1 MNDLQTPPPI
11 PSDVCVPQPAFS
23 PRRVLA
29 LMLRHLYV
37 LRRSWPRLLEL
48 MYWPLVQMV
57 LWGFVTKFFLG
68 HSTWVAEAAGVLIS
82 AVLLWDVLFRAN
94 LGVALPFIEEMW
106 SRNLAQLF
114 VSPLRDAELITA
126 LILMSLVRT
135 LISVT
140 PAAFLAMPFYDVWV
154 FELGLSLVP
163 FFANLLIFGA
173 VIGIIVAALILRFGL
188 GAESL
193 CWLGI
198 FLLAPVSA
206 IYYPVSAL
214 PEWLQWV
221 SLSLPSAH
229 TFEGM
234 RGVLFDGVFAWDHF
248 FWAAGLNA
256 VLLSAATVFF
266 LHMMKMARVKG
277 LLMQQGE

>member
-1 MNDLQTPPPI
+1 MRNDQAQA
-11 PSDVCVPQPAFS
+11 VCTPQPSFS
-23 PRRVLA
+23 VRRIFA

-48 MYWPLVQMV
+48 MYWPLVQMI

-68 HSTWVAEAAGVLIS
+68 HSDWVAQAAGVLIS

-94 LGVALPFIEEMW
+94 LGVSLPFIEEMW

-114 VSPLRDAELITA
+114 ISPLRDVELIVA
-126 LILMSLVRT
+126 LVMMSLVRT

-140 PAAFLAMPFYDVWV
+140 PAAFLALPFFDVWV
-154 FELGLSLVP
+154 FQLGLPLLA
-163 FFANLLIFGA
+163 FFANLLIFGS
-173 VIGIIVAALILRFGL
+173 VIGIGVAALILRFGL

-214 PEWLQWV
+214 PGWLQMIA
-221 SLSLPSAH
+221 LMLPSAH

-234 RGVLFDGVFAWDHF
+234 RGVLFDGVFSWSHF
-248 FWAAGLNA
+248 WWAAGLNA
-256 VLLSAATVFF
+256 VLLTAASLFF
-266 LHMMKMARVKG
+266 LHMMKQARIKG

>member
-1 MNDLQTPPPI
+1 MTDQAAPTG
-11 PSDVCVPQPAFS
+11 VCAPQPAFA

-29 LMLRHLYV
+29 VLLRHLYV

-48 MYWPLVQMV
+48 VYWPLIQMV

-68 HSTWVAEAAGVLIS
+68 HSSWVAEAAGVLIS

-94 LGVALPFIEEMW
+94 LGVSLPFIEEMW
-106 SRNLAQLF
+106 SRNLAQMF
-114 VSPLRDAELITA
+114 VSPLRDGELIAA
-126 LILMSLVRT
+126 LLAMSFIRT

-140 PAAFLAMPFYDVWV
+140 PAALLALPFYGVWV
-154 FELGLSLVP
+154 FDLGIGLVA
-163 FFANLLIFGA
+163 FFTNLLVFGS
-173 VIGIIVAALILRFGL
+173 VVGVTVAALVLRFGL

-206 IYYPVSAL
+206 IYYPVDSL
-214 PEWLQWV
+214 PVWLQWF
-221 SLSLPSAH
+221 SLMLPSAH

-234 RGVLFDGVFAWDHF
+234 RGVLFEHAFLWDHF
-248 FWAAGLNA
+248 L
-256 VLLSAATVFF
+256 
-266 LHMMKMARVKG
+266 
-277 LLMQQGE
+277 

>member
-1 MNDLQTPPPI
+1 MSNQIHD
-11 PSDVCVPQPAFS
+11 DVCVPQGNFS
-23 PRRVLA
+23 FRRILA
-29 LMLRHLYV
+29 VMLRHLYV

-48 MYWPLVQMV
+48 AYWPLIQMI
-57 LWGFVTKFFLG
+57 LWGFVTKFFMG
-68 HSTWVAEAAGVLIS
+68 HSSWVAEAAGVLIS

-94 LGVALPFIEEMW
+94 LGVSLPFIEEMW

-114 VSPLRDAELITA
+114 VSPLRDAELISA

-140 PAAFLAMPFYDVWV
+140 PAAFLAMPLYDVWV
-154 FELGLSLVP
+154 FELGIPLLA
-163 FFANLLIFGA
+163 FFTNLLVFGS
-173 VIGIIVAALILRFGL
+173 VIGITVAGLILRFGL

-206 IYYPVSAL
+206 IYYPVDAL
-214 PEWLQWV
+214 PVWLQWV
-221 SLSLPSAH
+221 ALSLPSAH

-234 RGVLFDGVFAWDHF
+234 RMVLFDGVFSWHHF
-248 FWAAGLNA
+248 GWAVGLNV
-256 VLLSAATVFF
+256 VLLSGATAFF

>member
-1 MNDLQTPPPI
+1 MTKQIHN
-11 PSDVCVPQPAFS
+11 DVCIPQSAFS
-23 PRRVLA
+23 FRRVLA
-29 LMLRHLYV
+29 VMLRHLYV

-48 MYWPLVQMV
+48 AYWPLIQMI
-57 LWGFVTKFFLG
+57 LWGFVTKFFMG
-68 HSTWVAEAAGVLIS
+68 HSSWVAEAAGVLIS

-94 LGVALPFIEEMW
+94 LGVSLPFIEEMW

-114 VSPLRDAELITA
+114 VSPLRDAELISA

-140 PAAFLAMPFYDVWV
+140 PAAFLAMPLYDVWV
-154 FELGLSLVP
+154 FELGIPLLA
-163 FFANLLIFGA
+163 FFTNLLVFGS
-173 VIGIIVAALILRFGL
+173 VIGITVAGLILRFGL

-206 IYYPVSAL
+206 IYYPVDAL
-214 PEWLQWV
+214 PVWLQWV
-221 SLSLPSAH
+221 ALSLPSAH

-234 RGVLFDGVFAWDHF
+234 RMVLFDGVFSWTHFAW
-248 FWAAGLNA
+248 AVGLNV
-256 VLLSAATVFF
+256 VLLTGATAFF
-266 LHMMKMARVKG
+266 LYMMKQARIKG

>member
-1 MNDLQTPPPI
+1 MQI
-11 PSDVCVPQPAFS
+11 PDDVCAPQPKFS
-23 PRRVLA
+23 LRRVFA

-48 MYWPLVQMV
+48 AYWPMIQMI
-57 LWGFVTKFFLG
+57 LWGFMTKFFMG

-94 LGVALPFIEEMW
+94 LGVSLPFIEEMW

-114 VSPLRDAELITA
+114 VSPLRDSELITS

-154 FELGLSLVP
+154 FELGLPLLA
-163 FFANLLIFGA
+163 FFTNLLIFGT
-173 VIGIIVAALILRFGL
+173 VIGITVSALILRYGL

-206 IYYPVSAL
+206 IYYPVDIL
-214 PEWLQWV
+214 PGWLQV
-221 SLSLPSAH
+221 VALALPSAH

-248 FWAAGLNA
+248 FWAVGSNA
-256 VLLSAATVFF
+256 VLLTLAVLFF

>member
-1 MNDLQTPPPI
+1 MQ
-11 PSDVCVPQPAFS
+11 SDKKATICSPQPAFA
-23 PRRVLA
+23 PRRIMA
-29 LMLRHLYV
+29 LLLRHLYV

-48 MYWPLVQMV
+48 AYWPMIQMV

-94 LGVALPFIEEMW
+94 LGVSLPFIEEMW

-114 VSPLRDAELITA
+114 VSPLRDSEMVASLV
-126 LILMSLVRT
+126 LMSLIRT

-140 PAAFLAMPFYDVWV
+140 PAALLALPFYDVWV
-154 FELGLSLVP
+154 FDLGIGLLA
-163 FFANLLIFGA
+163 FFTNLLVFGT
-173 VIGIIVAALILRFGL
+173 VIGITVAALVLRYGL

-206 IYYPVSAL
+206 IYYPVDAL
-214 PEWLQWV
+214 PAWLQWV
-221 SLSLPSAH
+221 ALALPSAH

-234 RGVLFDGVFAWDHF
+234 RGVLFNQGFAWDHF
-248 FWAAGLNA
+248 MWAVGLNG
-256 VLLSAATVFF
+256 VYLSLATAFF
-266 LHMMKMARVKG
+266 LRMMKVAREKG
-277 LLMQQGE
+277 LLLSQGE

>member
-1 MNDLQTPPPI
+1 MNEPG
-11 PSDVCVPQPAFS
+11 SVCVPQVRFS
-23 PRRVLA
+23 FRRVLA
-29 LMLRHLYV
+29 VMLRHLYV

-48 MYWPLVQMV
+48 AYWPLIQMV

-68 HSTWVAEAAGVLIS
+68 HSSWVAEAAGVLIS

-94 LGVALPFIEEMW
+94 LGVSLPFIEEMW
-106 SRNLAQLF
+106 SRNLAQMF

-126 LILMSLVRT
+126 LILMSLIRT

-140 PAAFLAMPFYDVWV
+140 PAALLALPFFDVWV
-154 FELGLSLVP
+154 FELGVPLVA
-163 FFANLLIFGA
+163 FFTNLLVFGA
-173 VIGIIVAALILRFGL
+173 VIGLTVAALILRFGL

-214 PEWLQWV
+214 PEWLQLIA
-221 SLSLPSAH
+221 LSLPAAH
-229 TFEGM
+229 VFEGM
-234 RGVLFDGVFAWDHF
+234 RGVLFDGAFSWNHF
-248 FWAAGLNA
+248 FWAVGLNA
-256 VLLSAATVFF
+256 VLLSLATLFF
-266 LHMMKMARVKG
+266 LHMMKMARIKG